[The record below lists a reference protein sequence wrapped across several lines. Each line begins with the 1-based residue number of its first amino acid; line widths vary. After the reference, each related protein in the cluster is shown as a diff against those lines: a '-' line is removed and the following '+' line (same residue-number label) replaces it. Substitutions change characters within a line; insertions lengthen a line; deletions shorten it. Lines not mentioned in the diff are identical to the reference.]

1 MFTSELNFYIVLK
14 GFSPIFRAA
23 TAALVEKQS
32 HEMMEL
38 IQERRSEYMAESSL
52 YIDGEEAPPYPA
64 RAPPPHPP
72 LVSKFHIYTDP
83 VEFSEVDKIAIS
95 VSVQYGFFLI

>member
-1 MFTSELNFYIVLK
+1 MIILTWLV
-14 GFSPIFRAA
+14 IFLPRAA

-38 IQERRSEYMAESSL
+38 IQERRSEYMVGSSL
-52 YIDGEEAPPYPA
+52 YLDGEDAPPYPA
-64 RAPPPHPP
+64 RAPQPQPP

-83 VEFSEVDKIAIS
+83 AEFTDVDKIAIS
-95 VSVQYGFFLI
+95 VRLYFVQLDRLFHLT

>member
-1 MFTSELNFYIVLK
+1 MSNPFT
-14 GFSPIFRAA
+14 RAA

-52 YIDGEEAPPYPA
+52 YVDGGEEAPPYPA
-64 RAPPPHPP
+64 RAPPPQPP

-83 VEFSEVDKIAIS
+83 VEFADVDKIAIS
-95 VSVQYGFFLI
+95 VSAIDIIAAYC

>member
-1 MFTSELNFYIVLK
+1 MTQSCKKLSI
-14 GFSPIFRAA
+14 PFRAA

-38 IQERRSEYMAESSL
+38 IQERRSEYMAASSL
-52 YIDGEEAPPYPA
+52 YVDGEEAPPYPA
-64 RAPPPHPP
+64 RAPAPQPP

-83 VEFSEVDKIAIS
+83 TEFSEVDKIAIS
-95 VSVQYGFFLI
+95 VSHFRVSCRKI

>member
-1 MFTSELNFYIVLK
+1 MIDF
-14 GFSPIFRAA
+14 FRAA

-38 IQERRSEYMAESSL
+38 IQERRSEYMAASSIYL
-52 YIDGEEAPPYPA
+52 DGEEAPPYPA
-64 RAPPPHPP
+64 RAPAPQPP

-83 VEFSEVDKIAIS
+83 AEFADVDKIAIS
-95 VSVQYGFFLI
+95 VSFNRKC